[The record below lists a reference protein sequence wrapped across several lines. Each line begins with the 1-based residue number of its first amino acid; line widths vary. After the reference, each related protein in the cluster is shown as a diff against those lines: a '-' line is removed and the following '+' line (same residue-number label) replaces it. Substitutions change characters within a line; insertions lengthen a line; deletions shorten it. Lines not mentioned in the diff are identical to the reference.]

1 MDPQFYKE
9 YYTLERTN
17 WWFTA
22 RLAILE
28 GILKKKISKGQTNLK
43 ILNVGVATGAT
54 SEMLSKYGTVT
65 SVEYD
70 EECCK
75 FLKEKTGI
83 EAVNASLTEL
93 PYSANQFDLVC
104 AFDVVEHIEEDN
116 LAVSEIRRVLK
127 SKGMFF
133 LTVPAY
139 QFLWSNHDV
148 VNHHFRRYTKSNFNS
163 LFKDNNLKV
172 EYSTYFNFWLF
183 TPIAITRFI
192 LNMFKRGAE
201 DDSSGSDN
209 DLTSS
214 SNIINRILYPVFKS
228 ELSLLRIGLKFP
240 FGVSIMSIGTKS

>member
-28 GILKKKISKGQTNLK
+28 GILKKKITLGKSNLK

-54 SEMLSKYGTVT
+54 SEMLSKYGDVT

-70 EECCK
+70 DECCK

-83 EAVNASLTEL
+83 EAVNASLTDL
-93 PYSANQFDLVC
+93 PYSDNEFDLVC
-104 AFDVVEHIEEDN
+104 AFDVVEHIEDDN
-116 LAVSEIRRVLK
+116 LAVSEIQRVLR
-127 SKGMFF
+127 SQGSYF

-148 VNHHFRRYTKSNFNS
+148 VNHHFRRYTKTEF
-163 LFKDNNLKV
+163 NNLFQGNKLEV
-172 EYSTYFNFWLF
+172 NYSSYFNFWLF
-183 TPIAITRFI
+183 TPIALTRFV
-192 LNMFKRGAE
+192 LNMFSRKSKE
-201 DDSSGSDN
+201 SSGSDN

-214 SNIINRILYPVFKS
+214 SKIINKVLYPIFKS
-228 ELSLLRIGLKFP
+228 ELGLLRLGLKLP
-240 FGVSIMSIGTKS
+240 FGVSIMSIGKKS